1 MRGAAKTWAG
11 ADGLVDVWCSAPFE
25 ECGSTGQGRSASA
38 LYGVVV
44 AASAVTVLMIFVSI
58 RRLLARGSG
67 AMHRM
72 SSLNTMPVCSCGV
85 TVGRLQCVGY
95 SS

>member
-1 MRGAAKTWAG
+1 MYGLGEAAIA
-11 ADGLVDVWCSAPFE
+11 VIVW
-25 ECGSTGQGRSASA
+25 
-38 LYGVVV
+38 
-44 AASAVTVLMIFVSI
+44 MIFVSI
-58 RRLLARGSG
+58 RRLVARGSG